1 MKRTLVLPL
10 TAMLLI
16 MALSACEKEKG
27 PAEKAGAAID
37 EAIDKAGNKL
47 EEAGEALKKD
57 SGE

>member
-1 MKRTLVLPL
+1 MKGTSVLPL
-10 TAMLLI
+10 IAMLLV
-16 MALSACEKEKG
+16 MGLSACEREKG

-37 EAIDKAGNKL
+37 EAIDKAGNTL